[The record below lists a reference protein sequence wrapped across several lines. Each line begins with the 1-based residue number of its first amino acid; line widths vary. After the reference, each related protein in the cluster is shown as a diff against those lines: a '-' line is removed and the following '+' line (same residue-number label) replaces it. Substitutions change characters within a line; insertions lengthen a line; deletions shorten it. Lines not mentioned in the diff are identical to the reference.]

1 MWRLALTEL
10 LVCIKSNAGSWA
22 ELSTKA
28 DTLTFLLTSGKLNVI
43 QNIEKSIYTGSV
55 ERGLQCFSNISEPTC
70 RHTSVKAMNK
80 YSCLGFL
87 GGRPYKGHALVCWI
101 CLCNGLNIR
110 ADPSKARITCST
122 SSKIQRIK
130 QRISLPVNRFF
141 PAISY
146 SDTGPEPTTLVSG

>member
-1 MWRLALTEL
+1 M
-10 LVCIKSNAGSWA
+10 
-22 ELSTKA
+22 
-28 DTLTFLLTSGKLNVI
+28 I